1 MATDDAFPLDEW
13 TTVSVR
19 RDVLR
24 RLRRA
29 KREGESYN
37 DLLRRL
43 EADRDHYAETKP

>member
-1 MATDDAFPLDEW
+1 MATSDDLPPHEW

-43 EADRDHYAETKP
+43 EAHGDHYAEAKP